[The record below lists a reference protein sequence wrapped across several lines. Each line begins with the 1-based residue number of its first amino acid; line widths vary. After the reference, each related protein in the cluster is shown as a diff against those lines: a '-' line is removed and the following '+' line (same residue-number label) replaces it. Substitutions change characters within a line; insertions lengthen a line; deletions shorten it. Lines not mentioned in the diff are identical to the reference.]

1 MNRSSL
7 IIKKINFNDIK
18 YCCLFLKKNLKINM
32 TLDFYRWRYF
42 SNGSCAFIVK
52 FQDNIVGH
60 VGFTKQK
67 LNFSNK
73 AIYLRHSSCVD
84 PKFRRLGIYTNLINY
99 AFNYLKK
106 KSNFIST
113 WPNELNSKTSKKIK
127 YYKLKSEFIIYTSP
141 GKSKFLNFVLPLKN
155 YKQISKYLKYNDK
168 NGIILKNA
176 KYLKWRYFSNYYN
189 DKQTYFYKYE
199 KSLFLFS
206 YNKLNKELNLLD
218 YIGSKNKLYKN
229 LETISSKIRFNF
241 WALKNS
247 IMQIKLLKLNF
258 KKTNK
263 KINNEI
269 IFLGK
274 KKIKTDYFFFMSDT
288 DSFINLK

>member
-7 IIKKINFNDIK
+7 IIKKINFNEIK

-52 FQDNIVGH
+52 FQDNIIGH
-60 VGFTKQK
+60 VGFTKQT
-67 LNFSNK
+67 LNFSNQD
-73 AIYLRHSSCVD
+73 IYLRHSSCVD
-84 PKFRRLGIYTNLINY
+84 FKFRRLGVYSNLINY

-106 KSNFIST
+106 KTNFIVT
-113 WPNELNSKTSKKIK
+113 WPNALNLKTSKKTNYHKIK
-127 YYKLKSEFIIYTSP
+127 REYVIYTSP
-141 GKSKFLNFVLPLKN
+141 GESKFQNHVLPLKRYN
-155 YKQISKYLKYNDK
+155 QISSYLKYNDK
-168 NGIILKNA
+168 NGIILKNS
-176 KYLKWRYFSNYYN
+176 KYFKWRYFSNYYI
-189 DKQTYFYKYE
+189 DHQTYFYECE

-206 YNKLNKELNLLD
+206 YNNLNKELNLLD
-218 YIGSKNKLYKN
+218 YIGSKNKFYKN
-229 LETISSKIRFNF
+229 LQSISWKIRFNF
-241 WALKNS
+241 WSLKNT
-247 IMQIKLLKLNF
+247 IMQIKLSKLKF

-269 IFLGK
+269 IFLSK
-274 KKIKTDYFFFMSDT
+274 KKIKNNHFFFMSDT